1 MIFSADLRYHGDHKK
16 PSSGRKGDRVSGG
29 RSLCDFEV
37 LISFVVTHSPSPD
50 FVGSFLSEGAY
61 MR

>member
-1 MIFSADLRYHGDHKK
+1 M
-16 PSSGRKGDRVSGG
+16 PSSERKGDRVSGG